1 MEAPNFWRFIINAYF
16 CYTMTLEQI
25 KATLAAKKY
34 AFFEGGESNLN
45 IVGIRN
51 SSTGNKVTNAF
62 DDLLVVAYQVAGTWV
77 IKKYPITTDNGG
89 GTARLVCN
97 QYRGSHAIGLHQGKY
112 EALKQCGPVTV
123 YRDFTKDGIYQTDKT
138 ETGVFGINIHKAGV
152 DSARVDDWSHGCQVF
167 KRVADFNEF
176 MLLAKK
182 AAALHG
188 NRFSYTLIESKDL
201 VNLLG

>member
-1 MEAPNFWRFIINAYF
+1 MEARNAWDIVAYTYF
-16 CYTMTLEQI
+16 CYTMTLEQL

-34 AFFEGGESNLN
+34 AFFEGGEYNLN

-62 DDLLVVAYQVAGTWV
+62 DDLLVVAYQVAGAWV

>member
-1 MEAPNFWRFIINAYF
+1 MEAPNLWYFIAYPYF
-16 CYTMTLEQI
+16 CYTMKIEQL
-25 KATLAAKKY
+25 KATMAAKKY
-34 AFFEGGESNLN
+34 AFFEGGEYNLN

-62 DDLLVVAYQVAGTWV
+62 DDLLVVAYQVAGAWV

-112 EALKQCGPVTV
+112 EALRQVGPLTV

-152 DSARVDDWSHGCQVF
+152 DSTRVDDWSHGCQVF

-188 NRFSYTLIESKDL
+188 NRFTYTLIESKDL

>member
-16 CYTMTLEQI
+16 CYTMTLEQL
-25 KATLAAKKY
+25 KATMAAKKY
-34 AFFEGGESNLN
+34 AFFEGGEYNLN

-62 DDLLVVAYQVAGTWV
+62 DDKLVVAYQVAGAWV
-77 IKKYPITTDNGG
+77 IKEYPITTDNGG

>member
-16 CYTMTLEQI
+16 CYTMTLEQL
-25 KATLAAKKY
+25 KATMAAKKY
-34 AFFEGGESNLN
+34 AFFEGGEYNLN

-62 DDLLVVAYQVAGTWV
+62 DDLLVVAYQVAGAWV

-152 DSARVDDWSHGCQVF
+152 DSTRVDDWSHGCQVF

-188 NRFSYTLIESKDL
+188 NRFSYTLIESKDI

>member
-1 MEAPNFWRFIINAYF
+1 MNIQV
-16 CYTMTLEQI
+16 L
-25 KATLAAKKY
+25 KATMAAKGY
-34 AFFEGGESNLN
+34 AFFENGEFNLN
-45 IVGIRN
+45 IIGVRN
-51 SSTGNKVTNAF
+51 SDTGKKVTNAF
-62 DDLLVVAYQVAGTWV
+62 DDKLIVAYKQGGGWV
-77 IKKYPITTDNGG
+77 VKEWPATCDNGG
-89 GTARLVCN
+89 GTARLVPN

-123 YRDFTKDGIYQTDKT
+123 YRDFTKDGIYQEDKK

-176 MLLAKK
+176 MLLVKK

-188 NRFSYTLIESKDL
+188 NRFTYTLIESKDL
-201 VNLLG
+201 VNPLG

>member
-1 MEAPNFWRFIINAYF
+1 MEAPNFWDFVINPYF
-16 CYTMTLEQI
+16 CYTMKIEQLR
-25 KATLAAKKY
+25 ATMAAKKY
-34 AFFEGGESNLN
+34 AFFENGEYNLN

-51 SSTGNKVTNAF
+51 SATGSKVTNAF
-62 DDLLVVAYQVAGTWV
+62 DDKLVVAYKLDGVWIV
-77 IKKYPITTDNGG
+77 KEYPITTDNGG

-112 EALKQCGPVTV
+112 EALRQVGPVTV

-152 DSARVDDWSHGCQVF
+152 DSTRVDDWSHGCQVF

-182 AAALHG
+182 AATFHG
-188 NRFSYTLIESKDL
+188 NRFTYTLIESKDL
-201 VNLLG
+201 VNLLD

>member
-1 MEAPNFWRFIINAYF
+1 VETPNAWHFIAKYYF
-16 CYTMTLEQI
+16 CYTMKIEQLR
-25 KATLAAKKY
+25 ATMAAKKY
-34 AFFEGGESNLN
+34 AFFEGGEYNLN

-62 DDLLVVAYQVAGTWV
+62 DDKLVVAYQVAGAWV
-77 IKKYPITTDNGG
+77 IKEYPITTDNGG

-112 EALKQCGPVTV
+112 EALRQVAPVTV

-152 DSARVDDWSHGCQVF
+152 DSTRVDDWSHGCQVF

-201 VNLLG
+201 VNLLD

>member
-1 MEAPNFWRFIINAYF
+1 MNIQ
-16 CYTMTLEQI
+16 TL
-25 KATLAAKKY
+25 KATMAAKKY
-34 AFFEGGESNLN
+34 AFFEGGEYNLN

-51 SSTGNKVTNAF
+51 SSTGSKVTNAF
-62 DDLLVVAYQVAGTWV
+62 DDKLVVAYQVAGAWV
-77 IKKYPITTDNGG
+77 IKEYPITTDNGG

-112 EALKQCGPVTV
+112 EALRQVGPVTV

-182 AAALHG
+182 AATFHG
-188 NRFSYTLIESKDL
+188 NRFTYTLLESKDL
-201 VNLLG
+201 VNLLD

>member
-1 MEAPNFWRFIINAYF
+1 MEAPNLWYFIAYPYF
-16 CYTMTLEQI
+16 CYTMKIEQL

-34 AFFEGGESNLN
+34 AFFEGGEYNLN

-62 DDLLVVAYQVAGTWV
+62 DDKLVVAYQVAGAWV
-77 IKKYPITTDNGG
+77 VKEYPITTDNGG

-112 EALKQCGPVTV
+112 EALRQVGPLTV

-188 NRFSYTLIESKDL
+188 NRFTYTLIESKDL

>member
-1 MEAPNFWRFIINAYF
+1 MEAPNLWYFIAYPYF
-16 CYTMTLEQI
+16 CYTMKIEQL

-34 AFFEGGESNLN
+34 AFFEGGEYNLN

-51 SSTGNKVTNAF
+51 SATGSKVTNAF
-62 DDLLVVAYQVAGTWV
+62 DDKLVVAYQVAGAWV
-77 IKKYPITTDNGG
+77 IKEYPITTDNGG

-188 NRFSYTLIESKDL
+188 NRFTYTLIESKDL

>member
-1 MEAPNFWRFIINAYF
+1 METPNFWDFVINPYF
-16 CYTMTLEQI
+16 CYTMKIEQLR
-25 KATLAAKKY
+25 ATMAAKKY
-34 AFFEGGESNLN
+34 AFFENGEYNLN

-51 SSTGNKVTNAF
+51 SATGSKVTNAF
-62 DDLLVVAYQVAGTWV
+62 DDKLVVAYKLEGVWIV
-77 IKKYPITTDNGG
+77 KEYPITTDNGG

-112 EALKQCGPVTV
+112 EALRQVGPVTV

-152 DSARVDDWSHGCQVF
+152 DSTRVDDWSHGCQVF

-182 AAALHG
+182 AATFHG
-188 NRFSYTLIESKDL
+188 NRFTYTLIESKDL
-201 VNLLG
+201 VNLLD

>member
-1 MEAPNFWRFIINAYF
+1 MEAPNAWHFIAKYYF
-16 CYTMTLEQI
+16 CYTMKIEQLR
-25 KATLAAKKY
+25 ATMAAKKY
-34 AFFEGGESNLN
+34 AFFEGGEYNLN

-51 SSTGNKVTNAF
+51 SSTGSKVTNAF
-62 DDLLVVAYQVAGTWV
+62 DDKLVVAYQVAGAWV
-77 IKKYPITTDNGG
+77 IKEYPITTDNGG

-152 DSARVDDWSHGCQVF
+152 DSTRVDDWSHGCQVF

-201 VNLLG
+201 VNLLD

>member
-1 MEAPNFWRFIINAYF
+1 VETLNAWHFIAKYYF
-16 CYTMTLEQI
+16 CYTMNIQTL
-25 KATLAAKKY
+25 KATMAAKKY
-34 AFFEGGESNLN
+34 AFFEGGEYNLN
-45 IVGIRN
+45 IIGIRN
-51 SSTGNKVTNAF
+51 SSTGSKVTNAF
-62 DDLLVVAYQVAGTWV
+62 DDKLVVAYQVAGAWV
-77 IKKYPITTDNGG
+77 IKEYPITTDNGG

-112 EALKQCGPVTV
+112 EALRQVAPVTV

-201 VNLLG
+201 VNLLD

>member
-1 MEAPNFWRFIINAYF
+1 MEAPNLWYFIINSYF
-16 CYTMTLEQI
+16 CYTMKIEQL

-34 AFFEGGESNLN
+34 AFFEGGEYNLN

-62 DDLLVVAYQVAGTWV
+62 DDKLVVAYQVAGAWV
-77 IKKYPITTDNGG
+77 VKEYPITTDNGG

-152 DSARVDDWSHGCQVF
+152 DSTRVDDWSHGCQVF

-188 NRFSYTLIESKDL
+188 NRFTYTLIESKDI

>member
-1 MEAPNFWRFIINAYF
+1 MKIEQLRA
-16 CYTMTLEQI
+16 TM
-25 KATLAAKKY
+25 AAKKY
-34 AFFEGGESNLN
+34 AFFENGEYN
-45 IVGIRN
+45 INIIGIRN
-51 SSTGNKVTNAF
+51 SATGNKVTNAF
-62 DDLLVVAYQVAGTWV
+62 DDKLVVAYKLDGAWIV
-77 IKKYPITTDNGG
+77 KEYPITTDNGG

-123 YRDFTKDGIYQTDKT
+123 YRDYSKDGIYQTDKT

-182 AAALHG
+182 AATFHG
-188 NRFSYTLIESKDL
+188 NRFTYTLIESKDL
-201 VNLLG
+201 VNLLD

>member
-1 MEAPNFWRFIINAYF
+1 MEAPNAWDIIAYPYF
-16 CYTMTLEQI
+16 CYTMKIEQL

-34 AFFEGGESNLN
+34 AFFEGGEYNLN

-62 DDLLVVAYQVAGTWV
+62 DDKLVVAYQVAGAWV
-77 IKKYPITTDNGG
+77 VKEYPITTDNGG

-152 DSARVDDWSHGCQVF
+152 DSTRVDDWSHGCQVF

-188 NRFSYTLIESKDL
+188 NRFTYTLIESKDL

>member
-16 CYTMTLEQI
+16 CYTMTLEQL

-34 AFFEGGESNLN
+34 AFFEGGEYNLN

-62 DDLLVVAYQVAGTWV
+62 DDLLVVAYQVAGAWV

-188 NRFSYTLIESKDL
+188 NRFSYTLIESKDI

>member
-16 CYTMTLEQI
+16 CYTMTLEQL
-25 KATLAAKKY
+25 KATMAAKKY
-34 AFFEGGESNLN
+34 AFFEGGEYNLN

-62 DDLLVVAYQVAGTWV
+62 DDLLVVAYQIAGAWV

>member
-1 MEAPNFWRFIINAYF
+1 METLNAWHFIANYYF
-16 CYTMTLEQI
+16 CYTMNIQTL
-25 KATLAAKKY
+25 KATMAAKKY
-34 AFFEGGESNLN
+34 AFFEGGEYNLN

-62 DDLLVVAYQVAGTWV
+62 DDKLVVAYQVAGAWV
-77 IKKYPITTDNGG
+77 IKEYPITTDNGG

-201 VNLLG
+201 VNLLD

>member
-16 CYTMTLEQI
+16 CYTMTLEQL

-34 AFFEGGESNLN
+34 AFFEGGEYNLN

-51 SSTGNKVTNAF
+51 STTGNKVTNAF
-62 DDLLVVAYQVAGTWV
+62 DDLLVVAYQVAGAWV

>member
-16 CYTMTLEQI
+16 CYTMTLEQL
-25 KATLAAKKY
+25 KATMAAKKY
-34 AFFEGGESNLN
+34 AFFEGGEYNLN

-51 SSTGNKVTNAF
+51 STTGNKVTNAF
-62 DDLLVVAYQVAGTWV
+62 DDLLVVAYQVAGSWV

>member
-1 MEAPNFWRFIINAYF
+1 MNIQ
-16 CYTMTLEQI
+16 TL
-25 KATLAAKKY
+25 KATMAAKKY
-34 AFFEGGESNLN
+34 AFFEGGEYNLN
-45 IVGIRN
+45 IIGIRN

-62 DDLLVVAYQVAGTWV
+62 DDKLVVAYQVAGAWV
-77 IKKYPITTDNGG
+77 VKEYPITTDNGG

-112 EALKQCGPVTV
+112 EALRQVAPVTV

-188 NRFSYTLIESKDL
+188 NRFSYTLLESKDL
-201 VNLLG
+201 VNLLD

>member
-1 MEAPNFWRFIINAYF
+1 
-16 CYTMTLEQI
+16 MTITAQILE
-25 KATLAAKKY
+25 ATLAKLGYK
-34 AFFEGGESNLN
+34 FFTEGDYNLN

-51 SSTGNKVTNAF
+51 SSTGAKVTNAF
-62 DDLLVVAYQVAGTWV
+62 DDYIAVAYKVDGVCGVKVWPCTV
-77 IKKYPITTDNGG
+77 DNGG
-89 GTARLVCN
+89 GSARVVAG

-112 EALKQCGPVTV
+112 EALRQVAPLAVE
-123 YRDFTKDGIYQTDKT
+123 RDYTKDGIYNPLKK

-182 AAALHG
+182 AGALHG
-188 NRFSYTLIESKDL
+188 NRFTYTLIESKDL
-201 VNLLG
+201 VSVKA

>member
-1 MEAPNFWRFIINAYF
+1 VETPNAWHFIAKYYF
-16 CYTMTLEQI
+16 CYTMNIQTL
-25 KATLAAKKY
+25 KATMAAKKY
-34 AFFEGGESNLN
+34 AFFEGGEYNLN
-45 IVGIRN
+45 IIGIRN
-51 SSTGNKVTNAF
+51 SSTGSKVTNAF
-62 DDLLVVAYQVAGTWV
+62 DDKLVVAYKLDGVWIV
-77 IKKYPITTDNGG
+77 KEYPITTDNGG

-112 EALKQCGPVTV
+112 EALRQVAPVTV

-152 DSARVDDWSHGCQVF
+152 DSTRVDDWSHGCQVF

-201 VNLLG
+201 VNLLD

>member
-16 CYTMTLEQI
+16 CYTMTLEQL
-25 KATLAAKKY
+25 KATMAAKKY
-34 AFFEGGESNLN
+34 AFFEGGEYNLN

-62 DDLLVVAYQVAGTWV
+62 DDLLVVAYQVAGAWV

-112 EALKQCGPVTV
+112 EALRQVGPVTV

-188 NRFSYTLIESKDL
+188 NRFSYTLIESKDI

>member
-16 CYTMTLEQI
+16 CYTMTLEQL
-25 KATLAAKKY
+25 KATMAAKKY
-34 AFFEGGESNLN
+34 AFFEGGEYNLN

-62 DDLLVVAYQVAGTWV
+62 DDLLVVAYQVAGAWV
-77 IKKYPITTDNGG
+77 IKEYPITTDNGG

>member
-1 MEAPNFWRFIINAYF
+1 MEAPNAWDIIAYPYF
-16 CYTMTLEQI
+16 CYTMTLEQL
-25 KATLAAKKY
+25 KATMADKKY
-34 AFFEGGESNLN
+34 AFFEGGEYNLN

-62 DDLLVVAYQVAGTWV
+62 DDKLVVAYQVAGAWV
-77 IKKYPITTDNGG
+77 VKEYPITTDNGG

>member
-16 CYTMTLEQI
+16 CYTMTLEQL
-25 KATLAAKKY
+25 KATMAAKKY
-34 AFFEGGESNLN
+34 AFFEGGEYNLN

-62 DDLLVVAYQVAGTWV
+62 DDLLVVAYQVAGAWV

-112 EALKQCGPVTV
+112 EALKQCGPVSV

>member
-1 MEAPNFWRFIINAYF
+1 METLNAWYFIANPYF
-16 CYTMTLEQI
+16 CYTMKIEQLR
-25 KATLAAKKY
+25 ATMAAKKY
-34 AFFEGGESNLN
+34 AFFEGGEYNLN

-51 SSTGNKVTNAF
+51 SATGNKVTNAF
-62 DDLLVVAYQVAGTWV
+62 DDKLVVAYKLDGVWIV
-77 IKKYPITTDNGG
+77 KEYPITTDNGG

-123 YRDFTKDGIYQTDKT
+123 YRDYSKDGIYQTDKT

-152 DSARVDDWSHGCQVF
+152 DSTRVDDWSHGCQVF

-182 AAALHG
+182 AATFHG
-188 NRFSYTLIESKDL
+188 NRFTYTLIESKDL
-201 VNLLG
+201 VNLLD

>member
-1 MEAPNFWRFIINAYF
+1 MEAPNFWCFIINAYF
-16 CYTMTLEQI
+16 CYTMTLEQL
-25 KATLAAKKY
+25 KATMAAKKY
-34 AFFEGGESNLN
+34 AFFEGGEYNLN
-45 IVGIRN
+45 IIGVRN

-62 DDLLVVAYQVAGTWV
+62 DDLLVVAYQVAGAWV

-188 NRFSYTLIESKDL
+188 NRFSYTLIESKDI

>member
-16 CYTMTLEQI
+16 CYTMTLEQL
-25 KATLAAKKY
+25 KATMAAKKY
-34 AFFEGGESNLN
+34 AFFEGGEYNLN

-62 DDLLVVAYQVAGTWV
+62 DDLLVVAYQVAGAWV

-112 EALKQCGPVTV
+112 EALRQVGPLTV

-188 NRFSYTLIESKDL
+188 NRFSYTLIESKDI

>member
-1 MEAPNFWRFIINAYF
+1 VETLNFWDFVINPYF
-16 CYTMTLEQI
+16 CYTMKIEQL
-25 KATLAAKKY
+25 KATMAAKKY
-34 AFFEGGESNLN
+34 AFFEGGEYNLN

-51 SSTGNKVTNAF
+51 SSTGSKVTNAF
-62 DDLLVVAYQVAGTWV
+62 DDKLVVAYQVAGAWV
-77 IKKYPITTDNGG
+77 IKEYPITTDNGG

-123 YRDFTKDGIYQTDKT
+123 YRDYSKDGIYQTDKT

-152 DSARVDDWSHGCQVF
+152 DSTRVDDWSHGCQVF

-182 AAALHG
+182 AATFHG

-201 VNLLG
+201 VNLLD